1 MPKHSRSTELMK
13 KALIILF
20 VCLGLQAIGQ
30 SKDELKVLAASR
42 QLQQTVFGT
51 NHDSLVLQRLFASN
65 VQYVHS
71 SGKAE
76 NREEAIRGISRNKSV
91 YDHSPEP
98 APYSVSQLGD
108 TLLVNTVLKA
118 VENKADGTKV
128 DLNLAIAL
136 YWIKEGKQ
144 WRLTKRVATKQH

>member
-1 MPKHSRSTELMK
+1 MK
-13 KALIILF
+13 KGILILF
-20 VCLGLQAIGQ
+20 VCFGLNVFGQ
-30 SKDELKVLAASR
+30 SKDELKVLGASR
-42 QLQQTVFGT
+42 QFQETVFGT
-51 NHDSLVLQRLFASN
+51 NRDSLVLQRLFASN

-71 SGKAE
+71 SGKSE

-91 YDHSPEP
+91 YVHSPEP
-98 APYSVSQLGD
+98 APYSVSQRGD

-118 VENKADGTKV
+118 VENKADGTKT
-128 DLNLAIAL
+128 DLNLGIAL

>member
-1 MPKHSRSTELMK
+1 MK
-13 KALIILF
+13 RGLIIF
-20 VCLGLQAIGQ
+20 FICFGLHAIGQ
-30 SKDELKVLAASR
+30 SKDELKVLGASR
-42 QLQQTVFGT
+42 QFQETVFGS
-51 NHDSLVLQRLFASN
+51 NRDSLVLQRLFASN

-71 SGKAE
+71 SGKSE

-91 YDHSPEP
+91 YEHSPEP
-98 APYSVSQLGD
+98 APYSVSQRGD

-118 VENKADGTKV
+118 VENKADGSKT

-144 WRLTKRVATKQH
+144 WKLTKRVATKQH